1 MNKRWQDYNNQREAY
16 VKTLL
21 TESNDLKKRVEEL
34 SGNQGNVIPQEIQI
48 EMNRILDEARRLT
61 RELDEQK
68 KSTSR
73 AHSERD
79 RVSLLLVSKVII
91 ITLLLQ
97 SFFSTCEQKPPH
109 PKERHNLVFIYK

>member
-34 SGNQGNVIPQEIQI
+34 SGSQGNVIPQEIQV

-61 RELDEQK
+61 RELEDQK
-68 KSTSR
+68 RSTTR
-73 AHSERD
+73 AISERD
-79 RVSLLLVSKVII
+79 RVIMI
-91 ITLLLQ
+91 ITIILTKHCL
-97 SFFSTCEQKPPH
+97 
-109 PKERHNLVFIYK
+109 